1 MPPAEVIELR
11 PQHPVKFSSDGAD
24 FTQHPDGS
32 EVVSLFGAPD
42 DGNQISGIQQ
52 DPSRGFGAGGSPFS
66 ENLAEH
72 MSTSQRNYLAQRL
85 TEYHRV
91 DLDSRKDW
99 ENLTK
104 SGLSLLG
111 IEKLEMSRLP
121 FPGAA
126 SMQHPVIAEACVQFN
141 SNAIQ
146 EFFPPTGPVKGD
158 PLGDVTDEIEESAER
173 AAQYLNYYLTVV
185 DTGYYG
191 DKDQSL
197 FYLPVAG
204 SLFVKAWLDP
214 RDQLPRAR
222 YVKAEDFVAP
232 YFASDL
238 ENCSRYCHQYQMTKS
253 EIAKAMSLGEF
264 VEINLPRP
272 PLTAEEDLGQ
282 RVEDIS
288 DRRVRSL
295 HEEDELFDVLEYHID
310 LNLPDGVDELDE
322 GGLELPYIVV
332 CDKTSQEILSVRR
345 NWRRADP
352 LRKKRVWFAHYK
364 FLPGLGFYGWG
375 FLHVIGSLAEAIGGS
390 ARALL
395 DSALMATV
403 QGGFRAKDGAKKGG
417 SLAVQPG
424 KWIDIDASSEEL
436 SKTFYT
442 PPAKEPSPALVQLFQ
457 AMVSDARRFA
467 SLTEVLVGQADNK
480 APVGT
485 TLALIEQSMK
495 LFTAVHKRIF
505 AAAREEFRMMRELI
519 HDFAPD
525 GRYPYHMQDG
535 RSQMAMKA
543 DFADH
548 TSFVPV
554 ADPNIISDVQRI
566 AMAQAVLE
574 LVEKA
579 PQLYGPEKMIEA
591 HTRFL
596 KALKVPDWQKLAPTL
611 PQPTYMDPVGE
622 NMLLM
627 TGKGVRAYPGQR
639 HDLHNLLHDRQD
651 QIAQNTLPPDQYQV
665 VHAALM
671 AHIREHLAL
680 QQYEQVSAGMK
691 ASHAIPLP
699 PTDLYGDNKPMD
711 PHIEMAVSILA
722 AQNLPPVPPPVPGS
736 QASVQGG
743 GPQSGQ
749 APPQQEAQAQ
759 IAADEAKTAAGI
771 KNKEAE
777 THAKI
782 SRDTHTFVAE
792 HKQRELEHEQRLRQ
806 LEEEHRVRMRQIDSE
821 TSASILRKHADGLVQ
836 HRHKQAVH
844 VQSMLQQTDEHRQGL
859 KHQKAEATESLLA
872 KKTQRRTMAKQAA
885 KRPLK
890 QAA

>member
-1 MPPAEVIELR
+1 MPPSEVIELR
-11 PQHPVKFSSDGAD
+11 PQHPVTFKGDGAD
-24 FTQHPDGS
+24 FTQHPDGT
-32 EVVSLFGAPD
+32 EMVNLFGPGD
-42 DGNQISGIQQ
+42 DNQITGIQQ
-52 DPSRGFGAGGSPFS
+52 GESSAFSAGGSPFS
-66 ENLAEH
+66 QNLAEY

-91 DLDSRKDW
+91 DLDSRKEW
-99 ENLTK
+99 EQLTK
-104 SGLSLLG
+104 SALSLLG

-158 PLGDVTDEIEESAER
+158 PLGDVTDDIEDSAER
-173 AAQYLNYYLTVV
+173 AAGYMNYYLTVT
-185 DTGYYG
+185 DTGYYA

-204 SLFVKAWLDP
+204 SLFTKACLDP

-232 YFASDL
+232 YFARDL
-238 ENCSRYCHQYQMTKS
+238 ENCSRYCHQYQMTGS
-253 EIAKAMSLGEF
+253 EIAKAMALGEF
-264 VEINLPRP
+264 VDLKLPRP
-272 PLTAEEDLGQ
+272 GLTTEEGDGQ
-282 RVEDIS
+282 RIEDVS

-295 HEEDELFDVLEYHID
+295 HEEDELFDILEYHID
-310 LNLPDGVDELDE
+310 LNLADGVDELDE
-322 GGLELPYIVV
+322 GGLELPYIVI

-345 NWRRADP
+345 NWRQTDP
-352 LRKKRVWFAHYK
+352 LHKKRVWFAHYK

-375 FLHVIGSLAEAIGGS
+375 FLHVIGSLAESIGGS

-417 SLAVQPG
+417 SLAIQPG
-424 KWIDIDASSEEL
+424 KWLDIDASSEEL
-436 SKTFYT
+436 AKTFYT
-442 PPAKEPSPALVQLFQ
+442 PPAKEPSSALVNLFQ
-457 AMVSDARRFA
+457 AMVADARRFA

-505 AAAREEFRMMRELI
+505 AAAREEFRMLRELI
-519 HDFAPD
+519 HDFAPQ
-525 GRYPYHMQDG
+525 RAYPYHMAGQA
-535 RSQMAMKA
+535 QQAMKA
-543 DFADH
+543 DFGDH

-579 PQLYGPEKMIEA
+579 PQLYGPEQVVEA

-596 KALKVPDWQKLAPTL
+596 KALKVPDWQKLVPQL

-622 NMLLM
+622 NMLMM
-627 TGKGVRAYPGQR
+627 TGKAVRAYPGQR

-665 VHAALM
+665 VHSALM
-671 AHIREHLAL
+671 SHIREHLAL
-680 QQYEQVSAGMK
+680 QQFEQVSAGMK
-691 ASHAIPLP
+691 QSHSIPLP
-699 PTDLYGDNKPMD
+699 PTDLYGANQPMD
-711 PHIEMAVSILA
+711 PKVEMAVSILA
-722 AQNLPPVPPPVPGS
+722 AQNLPPVPAPVPGS

-749 APPQQEAQAQ
+749 APPQVEAQAQ
-759 IAADEAKTAAGI
+759 MQADQAKTAAGI
-771 KNKEAE
+771 RNKEAE

-782 SRDTHTFVAE
+782 QRETASYVAD
-792 HKQRELEHEQRLRQ
+792 HKQREEEHVQRLRHI
-806 LEEEHRVRMRQIDSE
+806 EEEFQLRNRLE
-821 TSASILRKHADGLVQ
+821 NNEAAASILRKHADGLVQ
-836 HRHKQAVH
+836 HRHKQATH
-844 VQSMLQQTDEHRQGL
+844 LQSMLQETDAHRQGL
-859 KHQKAEATESLLA
+859 RHSRAEAQESLLA

-890 QAA
+890 RAA

>member
-1 MPPAEVIELR
+1 MPANEVIELR
-11 PQHPVKFSSDGAD
+11 PQHPVTFQGAGAE
-24 FTQHPDGS
+24 FTQHPDGT
-32 EVVSLFGAPD
+32 EMVNLFGPD
-42 DGNQISGIQQ
+42 DGNTISGIQH
-52 DPSRGFGAGGSPFS
+52 DPANAADFHQPNGSTFS
-66 ENLAEH
+66 ENLAEY

-91 DLDSRKDW
+91 DLDSRKEW

-104 SGLSLLG
+104 SALSLLG

-158 PLGDVTDEIEESAER
+158 PLGDVTEDIEDSAER
-173 AAQYLNYYLTVV
+173 AAQYMNYYLTVT
-185 DTGYYG
+185 DTGYYA

-197 FYLPVAG
+197 FYLPTAG
-204 SLFVKAWLDP
+204 SLFSKTWLDP
-214 RDQLPRAR
+214 RDQMPRAR

-232 YFASDL
+232 YFARDL

-253 EIAKAMSLGEF
+253 EITKAMALGEF
-264 VEINLPRP
+264 VDLNLPRP
-272 PLTAEEDLGQ
+272 PLNSDDADARGQ
-282 RVEDIS
+282 KIDDIS

-295 HEEDELFDVLEYHID
+295 HDDDELFDILEYHID
-310 LNLPDGVDELDE
+310 LNLPDGVDDLDQ
-322 GGLELPYIVV
+322 GGLELPYIVI
-332 CDKTSQEILSVRR
+332 CDRTSQEVLSVRR
-345 NWRRADP
+345 NWRQADP
-352 LRKKRVWFAHYK
+352 LKKKRVWFAHYK

-395 DSALMATV
+395 DSALMATI

-417 SLAVQPG
+417 SLAIQPG
-424 KWIDIDASSEEL
+424 KWIDIDATAEEL
-436 SKTFYT
+436 SKSFYT
-442 PPAKEPSPALVQLFQ
+442 PPAKEPSAALVQLFQ
-457 AMVSDARRFA
+457 SMVSDARRFA

-505 AAAREEFRMMRELI
+505 AAAREEFRMLRELI
-519 HDFAPD
+519 HDFSPD
-525 GRYPYHMQDG
+525 PQYPYHLDG
-535 RSQMAMKA
+535 KAQTAMKA
-543 DFADH
+543 DFGDH
-548 TSFVPV
+548 VSFVPV

-579 PQLYGPEKMIEA
+579 PQLYGPEKTIEA
-591 HTRFL
+591 HIRFL
-596 KALKVPDWQKLAPTL
+596 KALKVPDWQKLAPSM
-611 PQPTYMDPVGE
+611 PSPTYMDPVGE
-622 NMLLM
+622 NMLMM
-627 TGKGVRAYPGQR
+627 TGKAVRAYPGQR

-665 VHAALM
+665 VHSALM

-680 QQYEQVSAGMK
+680 QQFEQVSAGM
-691 ASHAIPLP
+691 AQSHQIPLP
-699 PTDLYGDNKPMD
+699 PTDLYGDNQPMD
-711 PHIEMAVSILA
+711 PKLEMAVSILA

-743 GPQSGQ
+743 GPPSGQ
-749 APPQQEAQAQ
+749 APPQVEAQQ
-759 IAADEAKTAAGI
+759 QVQADQMKTAAGI

-782 SRDTHTFVAE
+782 QRDTATFVAK
-792 HKQRELEHEQRLRQ
+792 HKQLELEHQQRLRQ
-806 LEEEHRVRMRQIDSE
+806 IEEEHRVRMRQLDSE
-821 TSASILRKHADGLVQ
+821 ASASILRKHADGLVQ
-836 HRHKQAVH
+836 HRHKEAAH
-844 VQSMLQQTDEHRQGL
+844 GQSMLQAVDTHRQSL
-859 KHQKAEATESLLA
+859 KHSQANNQESLLA
-872 KKTQRRTMAKQAA
+872 KKTARRTMAKQPSKKAA
-885 KRPLK
+885 
-890 QAA
+890 